1 MPNPPP
7 IQPTKK
13 YVLVLRDKPEVQKGG
28 IFIPDAH
35 MEISRTGIVQA
46 VGKEVKELQ
55 PKDRV
60 LFIWSAGFD
69 IRSTDVEYNTLLLM
83 KEDDILAVLNTDLP
97 VDLANPSN
105 QL

>member
-1 MPNPPP
+1 MTLPT

-28 IFIPDAH
+28 IFIPEAH
-35 MEISRTGIVQA
+35 MEISRTGVVQA
-46 VGKEVKELQ
+46 IGNDVKSVA

-83 KEDDILAVLNTDLP
+83 KEDDILAVLNTDST

-105 QL
+105 QI